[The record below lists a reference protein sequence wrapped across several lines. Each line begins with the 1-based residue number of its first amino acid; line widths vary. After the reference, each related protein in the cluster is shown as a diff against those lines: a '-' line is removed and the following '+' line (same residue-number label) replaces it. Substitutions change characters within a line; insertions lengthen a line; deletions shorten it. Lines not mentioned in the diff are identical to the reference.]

1 MRKSQPRSGA
11 RLALLIVWTATVVT
25 VTILGIGFAGGVGE
39 MFTADNWPAWL
50 WVASPIVPLALWLRQ
65 RARTRQR

>member
-1 MRKSQPRSGA
+1 MRETQPRLGA
-11 RLALLIVWTATVVT
+11 SLALLIVWTAGVAT

-50 WVASPIVPLALWLRQ
+50 VVASPVAPLAFWLRE